1 MNRLSSNRRMFW
13 RIVRRLLF
21 AHRGRLFV
29 ILLALVAGATI
40 TAALL
45 NLQVDAKRRL
55 TSEFRAFGPN
65 VIVSP
70 TGSMIESGEQTIDEQ
85 LFFTFPKRTRASQVV
100 RVTGFLYEVGTAAVF
115 GDNKTAVRTI
125 PTVLVGRTTYGSV
138 FGESFSTDEPPH
150 QRADHECQAGQA
162 AAKQLGARTGSSL
175 LLKS

>member
-1 MNRLSSNRRMFW
+1 MAAPLNSNRGMFW

-65 VIVSP
+65 VIIAPPRSSQSAKEPATLPEAEVMKAVQKGATPSP
-70 TGSMIESGEQTIDEQ
+70 AAV
-85 LFFTFPKRTRASQVV
+85 P
-100 RVTGFLYEVGTAAVF
+100 FLYLLA
-115 GDNKTAVRTI
+115 NVRKANEALTLEN
-125 PTVLVGRTTYGSV
+125 PPPAQAVLVGTNLLRLQRIAPAWQVSPIFTM
-138 FGESFSTDEPPH
+138 EPEDIDGLS
-150 QRADHECQAGQA
+150 QYCF
-162 AAKQLGARTGSSL
+162 
-175 LLKS
+175 